1 MTALRQFAPISISEY
16 LDGEEHSPVKHEYL
30 GGTVHAMSGGS
41 NRHNIIS
48 VNAVSLLFDQLRGK
62 PCRPFN
68 SDTKVRIEL
77 PDHTRFYYPDAMVVC
92 HPNPL
97 ADTFQQHPVVVMEVL
112 SESTRRTDM
121 GEKRDAYLT
130 IPSLKA
136 LMLVECSEPVVTVY
150 RRKAEGGFAVELH
163 SGFDAVVPLPEIDA
177 SLTLAELYD
186 SAGIGS

>member
-1 MTALRQFAPISISEY
+1 MTALRQFAPISISVY
-16 LDGEEHSPVKHEYL
+16 LDGEERGSVKHEYL
-30 GGTVHAMSGGS
+30 GGTVHAMSGGT
-41 NRHNIIS
+41 NRHNVIS

-77 PDHTRFYYPDAMVVC
+77 PDHIRFYYPDAMVVC
-92 HPNPL
+92 RPNPL
-97 ADTFQQHPVVVMEVL
+97 ADTFQEHPVVVMEVL

-130 IPSLKA
+130 IPSLKV
-136 LMLVECSEPVVTVY
+136 LMLVECGEPVVTVY

-163 SGFDAVVPLPEIDA
+163 AGLDAVVPLPEVEA
-177 SLTLAELYD
+177 SLTLAGLYER
-186 SAGIGS
+186 AGLES